1 MSPGVTEIEAR
12 LAGAEDLYPMS
23 DIELGM
29 VYHSLEDPG
38 LYHSQMLIPLRD
50 STFDLERLRQAL
62 RLLAGKHPILRT
74 GLNPTG
80 FEEPIQI
87 VYRQVEPDL
96 YCEDLGHLNQSAQ
109 EQRLRAFLAEDLAS
123 PFVFHQP
130 PLWRVR
136 VFSLDGADHCLAW
149 VMHHA
154 ITDGWSTACL
164 VTELREIY
172 QRLAREPG
180 FAPTPLAC
188 TYRDFVVQELVD
200 KRDPESLAFW
210 RREMA
215 DSPRLVLERK
225 PYKALDTSPSGLH
238 RHELGPGLLA
248 ELKLTAMRHELDLK
262 SLCFT
267 AYAWLLRMLAMD
279 DEIVCGLVTNTRPL
293 CQDGERLA
301 GCFLNTIPVR
311 LALPAGQ
318 TWREHARRVAAKLSL
333 LKRYER
339 VPLREI
345 ARAAGVRGEQGNPF
359 FDVIFNFVNFHV
371 LEGVPV
377 QERTMRFHIE
387 GHAAT
392 NTWLDF
398 TVSTTLDSFSLE
410 IIHRQD
416 VFDVDDIKRLCGYY
430 ETILHRLAR
439 EPQIV
444 ARKLD
449 LLPEAERRRL
459 LIEFNAT
466 NHPHPETART
476 LAELFEEQV
485 TRAPHAPA
493 ARFGDEVLT
502 YAELNQ
508 RANALA
514 KCLKDLGLGPDKVA
528 ALMLRRSLAMP
539 VAIWGVL
546 KAGGAYLPIDPDYP
560 AARVDYML
568 ADSGAAVLISST
580 DLAPQA
586 RGQGRPPLVL
596 ADDQALADASIDNPP
611 PVNRPGDLAYI
622 IYTSGSTG
630 QPKGAM
636 IEHRALI
643 NRVKWM
649 QRRYPIGPGDV
660 ILQKT
665 PYTFDVSVWEQ
676 IWWALEGA
684 QVCFLVPGGE
694 KDPQAIIDAV
704 AATGV
709 TVMHFVPSML
719 QAFLGFLAADPARR
733 LSRLACLRQIFAS
746 GEALTP
752 AQVNQ
757 CNRLL
762 YDHHGVRL
770 ANLYG
775 PTEAA
780 IDVTWFDCESA
791 TDLDAV
797 PIGRPIDNIHLHIL
811 DRASELQ
818 PPGIPGELCISGIGL
833 ARGYL
838 NNPALTAEKFVANP
852 LAEPGPGQ
860 AFARVYR
867 TGDLARWRDD
877 GNLEFLGRLD
887 HQVKIRGL
895 RIEPGE
901 IENRLA
907 EFPPVGQCLV
917 TTVGAPSA
925 PQLAAYIVPDPMI
938 APLALRLL
946 ALESDGGAAWR
957 ERMVLPNGLP
967 VYMINRRETEFMFDE
982 IFRRRCYHWPV
993 LSLPDDAVVL
1003 DIGANLGLF
1012 SLWLGRLRPGARFL
1026 ACEPIPELHAI
1037 LALNC
1042 RLHGLD
1048 AQALNLGL
1056 GAADA
1061 VVEFH
1066 YHPQATILSS
1076 AHPDPEQELAAVR
1089 AFLGDEANRRDANH
1103 RAALDQVLAHRLHG
1117 HTVPCRVRPLSA
1129 VMAEAGLS
1137 RVDLLKIDVERA
1149 ELEVLA
1155 GIAEADWPR
1164 IGQIVMEVH
1173 EQGDRL
1179 ERVVGLIRSHGL
1191 WVSIRRDDG
1200 LAGAGLCNLF
1210 AQSPDWRAS
1219 TSAADLS
1226 VTELERLA
1234 RGPLETWPT
1243 PEAILREARS
1253 HLGATLPDYMVPSHF
1268 VPLSRFPLTGSGKID
1283 RKSLPLPAGPSQGGM
1298 VGQGPRDALEHS
1310 LAQIF
1315 SRALARDD
1323 VAPSPESI
1331 DIHAGFFELGG
1342 DSLKCI
1348 AILSELGPII
1358 GLEISMPELLANLNV
1373 AKLAALVRERRSAA
1387 VGPEADA
1394 TTPGPSPSPGRH
1406 RLAHRGQLLRSQ
1418 PRDREEGRL

>member
-1 MSPGVTEIEAR
+1 MNQGVTEIEAR
-12 LAGAEDLYPMS
+12 LEGAEDLYPMS

-50 STFDLERLRQAL
+50 PAFDLERLRRAL

-96 YCEDLGHLNQSAQ
+96 LYEDLGHLAPSAQ
-109 EQRLRAFLAEDLAS
+109 EDRLRAFLARDLAR

-136 VFSLDGADHCLAW
+136 VFRLDQENLCLVW
-149 VMHHA
+149 IMHHA

-164 VTELREIY
+164 VNELRQIHF
-172 QRLAREPG
+172 RLRDEPD
-180 FAPTPLAC
+180 FAPAPLAC
-188 TYRDFVVQELVD
+188 TYRDFVVQEMVD

-210 RREMA
+210 RRELA
-215 DSPRLVLERK
+215 DCPRLVLERK
-225 PYKALDTSPSGLH
+225 PNQSLASAPPRLH
-238 RHELGPGLLA
+238 RRELAPGLLA
-248 ELKLTAMRHELDLK
+248 ELKSAAQRHGLDLK
-262 SLCFT
+262 DLCFA
-267 AYAWLLRMLAMD
+267 AYAFLLRMIAMD
-279 DEIVCGLVTNTRPL
+279 EEIVCGLVTNTRPL

-311 LALPAGQ
+311 LSLPPGR
-318 TWREHARRVAAKLSL
+318 TWLEHAQRAAAKLQE
-333 LKRYER
+333 LKRHER

-345 ARAAGVRGEQGNPF
+345 ARAAGERGEQGNPF
-359 FDVIFNFVNFHV
+359 FDVIFNYVNFHV
-371 LEGVPV
+371 LEVVPAE
-377 QERTMRFHIE
+377 ERTGRINIE

-398 TVSTTLDSFSLE
+398 TVSTTLDSFTVE

-416 VFDVDDIKRLCGYY
+416 VFSAEEIARLCGYY
-430 ETILHRLAR
+430 ETILHGLAR
-439 EPQIV
+439 EPQAV
-444 ARKLD
+444 ARKRD
-449 LLPEAERRRL
+449 VLPEAERRRL
-459 LIEFNAT
+459 LVEFNAT
-466 NHPHPETART
+466 DHPHPETSRT
-476 LAELFEEQV
+476 LAALCEERV
-485 TRAPHAPA
+485 ASAPHAPA

-514 KCLKDLGLGPDKVA
+514 IHLRALGLGPDRVA
-528 ALMLRRSLAMP
+528 ALLLRRGLAMP
-539 VAIWGVL
+539 VAIWGVI

-560 AARVDYML
+560 SARVDHML
-568 ADSGAAVLISST
+568 ADSGAAVLITSA
-580 DLAPQA
+580 DLAPLAQ
-586 RGQGRPPLVL
+586 GQGRPPLVL
-596 ADDQALADASIDNPP
+596 ADDPAWADHPAVNPAL
-611 PVNRPGDLAYI
+611 VNQPQDLAYV

-676 IWWALEGA
+676 VWWALTGA
-684 QVCFLVPGGE
+684 QVCFLAPGGE
-694 KDPQAIIDAV
+694 KDPRAIIDAV
-704 AATGV
+704 AAAGV
-709 TVMHFVPSML
+709 TLMHFVPSML
-719 QAFLGFLAADPARR
+719 QAFLGFLAAEPKRH
-733 LSRLACLRQIFAS
+733 LPRLASLRQILAS

-762 YDHHGVRL
+762 HDHLGVKL

-791 TDLDAV
+791 SDLDAV
-797 PIGRPIDNIHLHIL
+797 PIGRPIDNIRLHVL
-811 DRASELQ
+811 DRAGELQ

-852 LAEPGPGQ
+852 LAGPETSGD
-860 AFARVYR
+860 FARVYR
-867 TGDLARWRDD
+867 TGDLARWRAD
-877 GNLEFLGRLD
+877 GNLEFLDRLD
-887 HQVKIRGL
+887 HQVKLRGL

-907 EFPPVGQCLV
+907 ELPPVGQCLV
-917 TTVGAPSA
+917 SVVGASA
-925 PQLAAYIVPDPMI
+925 SPQLAAYIVPDPVS

-946 ALESDGGAAWR
+946 ELKADGGAAGR
-957 ERMVLPNGLP
+957 EWMELPNRLP
-967 VYMINRRETEFMFDE
+967 VFMANRKETEFMFGE
-982 IFRRRCYHWPV
+982 IFGQRCYHWAE
-993 LSLPDDAVVL
+993 LSLPANSVVL

-1012 SLWLGRLRPGARFL
+1012 SLWMGQLCPGARIL
-1026 ACEPIPELHAI
+1026 ACEPIPELHA
-1037 LALNC
+1037 LLSLNC

-1048 AQALNLGL
+1048 AEALNLGL
-1056 GAADA
+1056 GAAEAEVD
-1061 VVEFH
+1061 FH

-1076 AHPDPEQELAAVR
+1076 AHPDPERELAAVR
-1089 AFLGDEANRRDANH
+1089 AFLGEAAAGGDAQT
-1103 RAALDQVLAHRLHG
+1103 RATLDQVLAHRLRAQ
-1117 HTVPCRVRPLSA
+1117 TVPCRVRPLSA
-1129 VMAEAGLS
+1129 VLAGAGLS

-1155 GIAEADWPR
+1155 GIDEADWPR

-1173 EQGDRL
+1173 DQGSRL
-1179 ERVVGLIRSHGL
+1179 NQVTGLLRARGYRVSV
-1191 WVSIRRDDG
+1191 RRDDD
-1200 LAGAGLCNLF
+1200 LAGAGLCNLL
-1210 AQSPDWRAS
+1210 AQRSDWRAAAPACDLS
-1219 TSAADLS
+1219 SAA
-1226 VTELERLA
+1226 LERLA
-1234 RGPLETWPT
+1234 RGPLDPWPT
-1243 PEAILREARS
+1243 PEAIQRAARA
-1253 HLGATLPDYMVPSHF
+1253 HLAASLPDYMVPTHF
-1268 VPLSRFPLTGSGKID
+1268 LALPRFPLTGSGKID
-1283 RKSLPLPAGPSQGGM
+1283 RKALPLPDGPSRTGGEA
-1298 VGQGPRDALEHS
+1298 QGPRDDLE
-1310 LAQIF
+1310 
-1315 SRALARDD
+1315 RALAQVFARALAGDD
-1323 VAPSPESI
+1323 AAPSPESM

-1342 DSLKCI
+1342 DSLRCI
-1348 AILSELGPII
+1348 AVLAGLGTAL
-1358 GLEISMPELLANLNV
+1358 GLEISMPEFLANLSV
-1373 AKLAALVRERRSAA
+1373 AGLAALVRQKRQL
-1387 VGPEADA
+1387 DA
-1394 TTPGPSPSPGRH
+1394 EPGAGGSPAKTAPSPDRR
-1406 RLAHRGQLLRSQ
+1406 RLAQRGSLVHPRSGG
-1418 PRDREEGRL
+1418 REAGRI